1 MSAAEGASAQEQ
13 PGVRGGAAET
23 YVLVHGAWHGGWCWR
38 RAADAPHAQ
47 GHRVF
52 TPTRTGLGERKHP
65 LSRGVTLDVFVD
77 GAAGL
82 VQAEELRGVIP
93 VGHGFGGNAIS
104 GVADRMPGAV
114 RHLVYLDSL
123 MIEPGQSPFGMLPAD
138 VVAARRKLIAEQGNG
153 VSIPAPPPAA
163 FGIPEDHP
171 DAEWVRRRLTPHPVG
186 TYESPLRLKNPVGNG
201 RPCTCIACTAPI
213 RGPLGASRRWAE
225 RQSGRRSREIA
236 TGRDAMPTAPAE
248 PSRMTLAIG

>member
-1 MSAAEGASAQEQ
+1 VSAAEGASAQEQ

-104 GVADRMPGAV
+104 GVADRMPQQAV
-114 RHLVYLDSL
+114 RHLGHLDSL
-123 MIEPGQSPFGMLPAD
+123 MLEPGRSPFGVLPPD
-138 VVAARRKLIAEQGNG
+138 VVAARRKPVAGQGG
-153 VSIPAPPPAA
+153 GAAIPPPAA
-163 FGIPEDHP
+163 FGIPGGHP
-171 DAEWVRRRLTPHPVG
+171 EAEWAQRRCLMPHRAGGHLREPPAAGDPRSATAGPAPASPARRRSAG
-186 TYESPLRLKNPVGNG
+186 RWERLAGG
-201 RPCTCIACTAPI
+201 R
-213 RGPLGASRRWAE
+213 
-225 RQSGRRSREIA
+225 SGRAAGARGKSPPAA
-236 TGRDAMPTAPAE
+236 TRCRRRR
-248 PSRMTLAIG
+248 PSRAG